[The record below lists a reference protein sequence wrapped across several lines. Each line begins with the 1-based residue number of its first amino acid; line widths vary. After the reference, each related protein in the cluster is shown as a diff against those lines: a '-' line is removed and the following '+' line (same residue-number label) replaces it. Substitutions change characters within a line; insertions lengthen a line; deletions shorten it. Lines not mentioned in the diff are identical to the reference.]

1 VLRVPKTG
9 EIFKLYIAAHEF
21 IIGGGGGLM
30 QETMARIPCRILEQE
45 TSGCG
50 IKV

>member
-21 IIGGGGGLM
+21 IIGGGGLM